1 MRAGALG
8 AAIAEIGI
16 DILDKG
22 DYNGITTKR
31 IRLLIVDSQRLHCRS
46 WLSFILEIRRWLM
59 YLIYLDESGS
69 PNGWNNNQDHFVLG
83 GIAVH
88 EGQIRRISDSLDE
101 VQSRFFSD
109 ISFPLEFHATD
120 INSGKSRFHNLTKL
134 QRQDLMNAVYD
145 VISDISYP
153 KAVLFAT
160 AMHITA
166 VRNSDQALRDTFED
180 VVQRVN
186 TFLVRLNNAGNPQK
200 GLLIIDRATSTEDK
214 YRTLITEFRNAGT
227 QYGYLGNIVDIP
239 YFSQSSDTRLLQIAD
254 FCAYAVFRYYERD
267 DHRFLDK
274 ILRRFDKSSVD
285 SSRIDGLKHITS
297 RNCGCR
303 ACAAR

>member
-1 MRAGALG
+1 M
-8 AAIAEIGI
+8 
-16 DILDKG
+16 
-22 DYNGITTKR
+22 Y
-31 IRLLIVDSQRLHCRS
+31 IV
-46 WLSFILEIRRWLM
+46 
-59 YLIYLDESGS
+59 YLDESGV

-88 EGQIRRISDSLDE
+88 EGQIWRISEALNKI
-101 VQSRFFSD
+101 QSKFFPD
-109 ISFPLEFHATD
+109 ISTPIKFHATD
-120 INSGKSRFHNLTKL
+120 INSGKPTPFRELPKN
-134 QRQDLMNAVYD
+134 QRQDLLQDVYNL
-145 VISDISYP
+145 ISGIEYP

-160 AMHITA
+160 AMHRTA
-166 VRNSDQALRDTFED
+166 VRNSDQVLRDTFED

-200 GLLIIDRATSTEDK
+200 GLLIIDRATSTECK

-254 FCAYAVFRYYERD
+254 FCAYAVFRYYVRE

-274 ILRRFDKSSVD
+274 ILHRFDKRSVD
-285 SSRIDGLKHITS
+285 SSRIDGLKHIIS
-297 RNCGCR
+297 HDCSCR